1 MKDDAMLA
9 PTISNDFGSQMAIDT
24 HSSGPRSAASAES
37 RAWSQPPVKQNHQ
50 QIFIVD
56 DEELNIRVA
65 RKYLRMSGFNR
76 VDSTTEPVEAVGRI
90 KREQPDLILL
100 DIMMPEI
107 SGLDILRE
115 LRADASAKHLPV
127 IILTAHVEDEIKR
140 EAIEI
145 GANDFLSKPIDPIEL
160 LPRVR
165 NLLTLREHQRWLEN
179 TSEHLEREVQ
189 RRTAALVKAE
199 QNIVNCLARAAEYRD
214 NETGRH
220 VTRVGHYAALIAK
233 ALGMDANYCTLIKE
247 AAKLHDVGK
256 IGIPDAILLKTGKL
270 DPEEFQMMQQH
281 CGMGLQVLTQITQ
294 EDIQQVRSHV
304 QMGASILDVIDSPL
318 LAMASQI
325 AMTHHEKWDGTGYP
339 FGLKGEQIPLE
350 GRITAVGDVFDAL
363 SSRRPY
369 KPAFPLEKCYS
380 ILKEGRGT
388 HFEPRVLD
396 AFLSRRDEAVA
407 IQMQYADPE

>member
-1 MKDDAMLA
+1 MFPLA
-9 PTISNDFGSQMAIDT
+9 PANDVLSQ
-24 HSSGPRSAASAES
+24 SSIELKNLGLIKLAGDDGRP
-37 RAWSQPPVKQNHQ
+37 WTQPPVKQNNQ
-50 QIFIVD
+50 QIFIID

-76 VDSTTEPVEAVGRI
+76 VDSTTDPGEAVSRI
-90 KREQPDLILL
+90 KREQPDLVLL

-115 LRADASAKHLPV
+115 LRTDEMCRHLPV

-165 NLLTLREHQRWLEN
+165 NLLSLREHQRWLEN
-179 TSEHLEREVQ
+179 TSETLEREVQ
-189 RRTAALVKAE
+189 RRTAALVRAE

-220 VTRVGHYAALIAK
+220 VIRVGHYAALIAE
-233 ALGMDANYCTLIKE
+233 ALGMDANYCALIME

-256 IGIPDAILLKTGKL
+256 IGIPDSILLKTGKL
-270 DPEEFQMMQQH
+270 DPDEFRMMQKH

-294 EDIQQVRSHV
+294 EDIQYVRSHV

-339 FGLKGEQIPLE
+339 FGLSCEQIPLE

-369 KPAFPLEKCYS
+369 KPAFPLEKCYA

-388 HFEPRVLD
+388 HFDPRVLD
-396 AFLSRRDEAVA
+396 AFLARRDDAVA

>member
-1 MKDDAMLA
+1 MV
-9 PTISNDFGSQMAIDT
+9 
-24 HSSGPRSAASAES
+24 ASALLHEE
-37 RAWSQPPVKQNHQ
+37 PLVCTGHVKQLLHPKPFELDNRSWTTPQKPSEQ

-65 RKYLRMSGFNR
+65 RKYLRTWGFER
-76 VDSTTEPVEAVGRI
+76 VSSTTEPAEAVARI
-90 KREQPDLILL
+90 KAEQPDLILL

-115 LRADASAKHLPV
+115 LRADEASRHLPV
-127 IILTAHVEDEIKR
+127 IILTAHIEDEIRR

-145 GANDFLSKPIDPIEL
+145 GANDFLGKPIDPIEL

-165 NLLTLREHQRWLEN
+165 NLLSLRAHQRWLEN
-179 TSEHLEREVQ
+179 TSEHLESEVK
-189 RRTAALVKAE
+189 RRTAALVRAE

-220 VTRVGHYAALIAK
+220 VVRVGRYTSLIAE
-233 ALGMDANYCTLIKE
+233 ALGMNADYCKLIGE

-256 IGIPDAILLKTGKL
+256 IGIPDSILLKTGKL
-270 DPEEFQMMQQH
+270 DPDEFKLMQEH
-281 CGMGLQVLTQITQ
+281 CGKGLQVLQQIG
-294 EDIQQVRSHV
+294 EDEFHAFRRHV

-325 AMTHHEKWDGTGYP
+325 AMTHHEKWDGSGYP
-339 FGLKGEQIPLE
+339 FGLSGEQIPLE

-369 KPAFPLEKCYS
+369 KPAFPLEKCYA
-380 ILKEGRGT
+380 IMTEGRGT
-388 HFEPRVLD
+388 HFDPRVLD
-396 AFLSRRDEAVA
+396 AFLEHRDEAVA
-407 IQMQYADPE
+407 IQLQFADPE